1 MPLKRVAVCSVAF
14 LLSLGLAT
22 AAQAKTFSLTGGGGQ
37 SHIGNGLALPV
48 KAAAGPAT
56 TTTMFPTLLVPIK
69 PAQTVMGTVAKPL
82 LTAMG
87 TPSGPVTKSGYQR
100 AFTVPAGVLS
110 KPAAQKTVGVKFS
123 NPTVYA
129 VGTNLKFTWPAAA
142 AVFSTGMAVPTTTV
156 AGFGGT
162 MTYTNTLGA
171 RFGGAGSFRIT
182 GSPGGIIPAPV
193 TVYIKIGAG
202 TPPCTHPAFA
212 GTAGK
217 ATCIAGIL
225 HALPGATATPA
236 VGAIGGAFP
245 GTVMTVGG
253 IVPGMNVAVVKMGAV
268 PLGTI
273 LAKALAATAVLP
285 TNMASSKNGPW
296 TTGQVIIANP
306 AAGGGGETFTLSGK
320 DSRTA
325 GGAGTIQMV
334 AGSVS
339 ARMASGANANRG
351 WVRLIL
357 GPDGAAVPSMSMPGL
372 VATVALIL
380 LGFGYATRRRMFA

>member
-1 MPLKRVAVCSVAF
+1 MCSVAF

-48 KAAAGPAT
+48 KAAATAAT
-56 TTTMFPTLLVPIK
+56 TGTAFPAQLLVPVK
-69 PAQTVMGTVAKPL
+69 ASPQTVSGTVAKAL
-82 LTAMG
+82 LTAMA

-100 AFTVPAGVLS
+100 ALTVPAGVLS
-110 KPAAQKTVGVKFS
+110 KPAVQKTVGVKFS

-142 AVFSTGMAVPTTTV
+142 AVFSTGNAVPTGTV
-156 AGFGGT
+156 VGFGGS

-171 RFGGAGSFRIT
+171 RFGGAGQFRIS
-182 GSPGGIIPAPV
+182 GAAGGIIPAPV

-217 ATCIAGIL
+217 AGCVAGIL

-236 VGAIGGAFP
+236 TGAIGGAFP

-253 IVPGMNVAVVKMGAV
+253 IVPGMNVAAVKMGAV

-273 LAKALAATAVLP
+273 LAKALVATAVLP

-306 AAGGGGETFTLSGK
+306 AAAGGPETFTLTGK
-320 DSRTA
+320 DSRTN
-325 GGAGTIQMV
+325 GGNGVIQMV

-339 ARMASGANANRG
+339 ARIASGANANRG

-357 GPDGAAVPSMSMPGL
+357 SPNGAAVPSMSMPGL
-372 VATVALIL
+372 VATVALML